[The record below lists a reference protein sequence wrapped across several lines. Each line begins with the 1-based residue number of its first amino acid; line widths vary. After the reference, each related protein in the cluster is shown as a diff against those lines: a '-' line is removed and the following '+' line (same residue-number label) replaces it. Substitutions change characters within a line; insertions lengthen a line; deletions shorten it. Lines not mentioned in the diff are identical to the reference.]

1 MVPPSQTVPSKCLQC
16 NSPLKCPIVCTGC
29 HPWYPLPETGDY
41 FDLFG
46 LSRRYRI
53 DVEELESKFL
63 SISRN
68 IHPDFFGGESEEMRR
83 LSVRLAAELN
93 EALRVLKDPVLRA
106 GYLLEQAGGS
116 SAAADRSVPQSV
128 LTEVMMFREEV
139 EDTEGD
145 QAAVAAVRQR
155 VEQQRRET
163 LEQIADIA
171 EHLGMATEDGR
182 SGLRSLI
189 NSIKYY
195 DKLLTELPSS

>member
-1 MVPPSQTVPSKCLQC
+1 
-16 NSPLKCPIVCTGC
+16 
-29 HPWYPLPETGDY
+29 
-41 FDLFG
+41 
-46 LSRRYRI
+46 
-53 DVEELESKFL
+53 
-63 SISRN
+63 
-68 IHPDFFGGESEEMRR
+68 
-83 LSVRLAAELN
+83 
-93 EALRVLKDPVLRA
+93 LRVLKDPVLRA

-139 EDTEGD
+139 EDAEGD